1 MRFCE
6 VETRFVLMIIVVVLT
21 ALIVSGCATRINYSY
36 DLGMSFVGLKSYKW
50 DPSSPPPRQFS
61 LVEANVQF
69 IADQVLDKKGFNK
82 SSGKPDF
89 MISINYEY
97 EIESYHY
104 QYGYQLRMLTLNIY
118 RVDNKELIWQGTAE
132 GTINSDATSRDLKI
146 AVQDILS
153 TFPPK

>member
-1 MRFCE
+1 
-6 VETRFVLMIIVVVLT
+6 
-21 ALIVSGCATRINYSY
+21 
-36 DLGMSFVGLKSYKW
+36 MSFVGLKSYKW

-97 EIESYHY
+97 EIENYHY